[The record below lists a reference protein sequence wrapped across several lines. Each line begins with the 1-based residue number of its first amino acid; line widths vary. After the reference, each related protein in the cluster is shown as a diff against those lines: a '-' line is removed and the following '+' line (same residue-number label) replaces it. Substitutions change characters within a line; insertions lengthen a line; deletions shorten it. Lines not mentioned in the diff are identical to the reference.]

1 MENNTMENNNDAQNA
16 HHGNNKMM
24 LLLGGAVL
32 VAVVVALIVV
42 LALGGSDDDSENNNA
57 ESTAP
62 NGSTTTEFVVTQEA
76 LDDEIDRLRS
86 NYTPEWTYLSP
97 ESSVSED
104 GRVYY
109 TFVSPAPSQDT
120 TLNLRVNNNTAMSV
134 LFDKG
139 ELLFMVDSF
148 NADNLDEID
157 GLAALSTAFGLDSS
171 EADTIRAELDNLVD
185 QFATDGE
192 QKTSQSIIKNTQFT
206 LVIAAPEEGEAAI
219 GIIELLAQ

>member
-1 MENNTMENNNDAQNA
+1 MENNTMENNNNAQNA
-16 HHGNNKMM
+16 DHGNNNKMM

-32 VAVVVALIVV
+32 VAVVVALVVV
-42 LALGGSDDDSENNNA
+42 LVLGGGDDSENNNA
-57 ESTAP
+57 ESTTP
-62 NGSTTTEFVVTQEA
+62 NGSTSTEFVVTQEA
-76 LDDEIDRLRS
+76 LNAEVDRLRS
-86 NYTPEWTYLSP
+86 NYVPEWTYLSP
-97 ESSVSED
+97 EDAVSED

-139 ELLFMVDSF
+139 ELLFMIDSF
-148 NADNLDEID
+148 SADNLDEID

-171 EADTIRAELDNLVD
+171 EADTIRAELDNLVT

-192 QKTSQSIIKNTQFT
+192 QKTSQSIIKNTRFT
-206 LVIAAPEEGEAAI
+206 LVIAAPEEGGAAI
-219 GIIELLAQ
+219 GIIELVAQ